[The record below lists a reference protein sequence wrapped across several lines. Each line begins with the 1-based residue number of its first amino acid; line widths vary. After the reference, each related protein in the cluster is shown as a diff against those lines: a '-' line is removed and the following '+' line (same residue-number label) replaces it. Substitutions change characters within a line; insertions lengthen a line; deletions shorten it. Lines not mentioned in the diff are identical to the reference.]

1 MPAPRAGSD
10 EERGRPVLIVR
21 NLIKRFP
28 GILALDSIDFD
39 LRAGEVHA
47 VLGENGA
54 GKSTL
59 MHILYGLIRPD
70 AGEMMLWGR
79 RYAPSS
85 PRDAVVSG
93 VGMVHQHFLLIPA
106 LTVAQNVV
114 LGDEPRRGPLI
125 DLRAAEDRID
135 RLRTAYG
142 IEVDP
147 TALVAD
153 LSVGMRQRVEVLKAL
168 YRDARLLILDEPTA
182 LLTPQETRHLFR
194 AIQELTARG
203 ISVIFISHKLD
214 EVRLVSQRVTVLRRG
229 RAVGTER
236 STEITPGELAR
247 RMTGHEVT
255 MSFRRQASS
264 AGEPLLRIEELSAQ
278 GTGPLT
284 LDLCAGEI
292 LGVAGIEGNGQE
304 ALIGALAGLIPARG
318 KVWLG
323 GARIDHLT
331 VRQRVEAGLGLVPS
345 DRQEDGLVLPMTA
358 AENLALRSYYR
369 RPYARWGMLDL
380 AQWSRETPGKL
391 KAFDVRPPSGGV
403 KAEALSGGNQQ
414 KLVLAR
420 EIGAE
425 PRVLIASQPTR
436 GLDVGATEFVH
447 RRLIGLRDSGRGI
460 LLVSFDLDEVLAL
473 SDRIAVLSR
482 GRIAGLMPR
491 READREALGL
501 LMMGAPPRGPAS

>member
-39 LRAGEVHA
+39 LRAGAVHA

-85 PRDAVVSG
+85 PRDAVLSG

-125 DLRAAEDRID
+125 DLRAAEDRIG

-147 TALVAD
+147 AARVAD
-153 LSVGMRQRVEVLKAL
+153 LSVGMRQRVEILKAL

-203 ISVIFISHKLD
+203 ISVIFISH
-214 EVRLVSQRVTVLRRG
+214 
-229 RAVGTER
+229 
-236 STEITPGELAR
+236 
-247 RMTGHEVT
+247 
-255 MSFRRQASS
+255 
-264 AGEPLLRIEELSAQ
+264 
-278 GTGPLT
+278 
-284 LDLCAGEI
+284 
-292 LGVAGIEGNGQE
+292 
-304 ALIGALAGLIPARG
+304 
-318 KVWLG
+318 
-323 GARIDHLT
+323 
-331 VRQRVEAGLGLVPS
+331 
-345 DRQEDGLVLPMTA
+345 
-358 AENLALRSYYR
+358 
-369 RPYARWGMLDL
+369 
-380 AQWSRETPGKL
+380 
-391 KAFDVRPPSGGV
+391 
-403 KAEALSGGNQQ
+403 
-414 KLVLAR
+414 
-420 EIGAE
+420 
-425 PRVLIASQPTR
+425 
-436 GLDVGATEFVH
+436 
-447 RRLIGLRDSGRGI
+447 
-460 LLVSFDLDEVLAL
+460 
-473 SDRIAVLSR
+473 
-482 GRIAGLMPR
+482 
-491 READREALGL
+491 
-501 LMMGAPPRGPAS
+501 